1 MFNNEGYLLL
11 KILIQSFTL
20 ILNPREIYIN
30 PIKKS
35 LSVIIVQRPSDAN
48 PNERIIAVID
58 NHLAYFSMSI
68 FRLLYNLTFAI
79 DPYDIF
85 PNYLFIPSFW
95 ERLRYWFEI

>member
-35 LSVIIVQRPSDAN
+35 LSIKNVYRPNDVN
-48 PNERIIAVID
+48 NTDRIIAVID
-58 NHLAYFSMSI
+58 NHLAYFYIFI

-79 DPYDIF
+79 DPYNIF
-85 PNYLFIPSFW
+85 PNDLFIPSFW
-95 ERLRYWFEI
+95 ERFRYWFDI